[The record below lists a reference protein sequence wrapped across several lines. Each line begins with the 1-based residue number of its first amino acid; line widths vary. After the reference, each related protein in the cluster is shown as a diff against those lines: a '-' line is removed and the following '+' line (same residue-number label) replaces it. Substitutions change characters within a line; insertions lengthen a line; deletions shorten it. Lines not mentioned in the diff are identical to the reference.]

1 MRILR
6 GRGLQV
12 WLPERKDHRPDERL
26 HLLRG
31 PMQLLPYLQ
40 LQDRLGADIGAA
52 HFPLS
57 LRPSTGPE
65 RCAAFLLTRGEKSI
79 MYNHSAVL
87 VAAGSLCLT
96 ITLVLA
102 WCLAGVRAS
111 TFYEEAVS
119 QLPVPAES
127 PYGLSLDDRS
137 VDDLL
142 FVFAQFHVSA
152 SPVILAAMCLG
163 SLGNPVG
170 FLVLAVKPNLR
181 QHPTSPFG
189 AAMTVSF
196 ALTTVGYGGA
206 AWSVGRAALLA
217 L

>member
-1 MRILR
+1 
-6 GRGLQV
+6 
-12 WLPERKDHRPDERL
+12 
-26 HLLRG
+26 
-31 PMQLLPYLQ
+31 
-40 LQDRLGADIGAA
+40 
-52 HFPLS
+52 
-57 LRPSTGPE
+57 
-65 RCAAFLLTRGEKSI
+65 
-79 MYNHSAVL
+79 MYNHSTVL

-111 TFYEEAVS
+111 TFMKRLFPNYQSLLKAHMDY
-119 QLPVPAES
+119 LLMT
-127 PYGLSLDDRS
+127 GLLMIFY
-137 VDDLL
+137 LL
-142 FVFAQFHVSA
+142 FAQFHVSA
-152 SPVILAAMCLG
+152 PPVILAAMCLG

-170 FLVLAVKPNLR
+170 FLVLAVKPSLR

-196 ALTTVGYGGA
+196 ALTTVGYAGA

>member
-1 MRILR
+1 
-6 GRGLQV
+6 
-12 WLPERKDHRPDERL
+12 
-26 HLLRG
+26 
-31 PMQLLPYLQ
+31 MQLLPHLQ

-52 HFPLS
+52 HFAVS
-57 LRPSTGPE
+57 HRPSTGPG
-65 RCAAFLLTRGEKSI
+65 RCAAFLLTRGEESI
-79 MYNHSAVL
+79 MYNHSTVL

-111 TFYEEAVS
+111 TFMKRLFPNYQSLLKAHMDY
-119 QLPVPAES
+119 LLMT
-127 PYGLSLDDRS
+127 GLLMIFY
-137 VDDLL
+137 LL
-142 FVFAQFHVSA
+142 FAQFHVSA

-170 FLVLAVKPNLR
+170 FLVLAVKPSLR

-196 ALTTVGYGGA
+196 ALTTVGYAGA